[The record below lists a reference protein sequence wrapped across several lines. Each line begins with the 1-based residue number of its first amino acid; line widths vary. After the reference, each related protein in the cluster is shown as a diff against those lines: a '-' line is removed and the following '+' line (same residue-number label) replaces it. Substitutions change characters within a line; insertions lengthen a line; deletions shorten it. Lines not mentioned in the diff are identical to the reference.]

1 MLIKQTTI
9 KFQLR
14 VFGSPSRT
22 YALQLVISMTKQK
35 SLKENRRG
43 DYCLLLKVLPEAMYL
58 TSTLWA
64 KSFPKFNPKRQDF
77 KRIFDLN
84 YG

>member
-1 MLIKQTTI
+1 MLIEQTIT
-9 KFQLR
+9 FQLR
-14 VFGSPSRT
+14 VSGSPSRT

-64 KSFPKFNPKRQDF
+64 KSLPKFNPKRQDF
-77 KRIFDLN
+77 KRVFDLN